1 VAPAPTCPVCGSD
14 AGFSPLPA
22 CFVDDPAA
30 AGFAHPVD
38 GWEFLNVEAYACV
51 RCGASDRDRLI
62 WLYLQRHLPAGPGP
76 RMLEVAPSRVLSPRL
91 RAQLGAGYRSGDLG
105 MPGVDDRVDICAMD
119 YADASFDWLL
129 CSHVLEHVTDD
140 VRAMREIRRVL
151 RPGGRAV
158 LLVPISLLADA
169 VDEDPGLTDPRA
181 RLARFGQDDHVR
193 LYTREGFVQRLRAAG
208 LTVEVVS
215 ATAVGDDVVARHAIP
230 VTAALYVVRP

>member
-1 VAPAPTCPVCGSD
+1 MCASD

-30 AGFAHPVD
+30 AGFDHPID
-38 GWEFLNVEAYACV
+38 GWEFLNVDAYACV

-62 WLYLQRHLPAGPGP
+62 WLYLQAHLGAGDGA
-76 RMLEVAPSRVLSPRL
+76 RMLEIAPSRVLSPRL
-91 RAQLGAGYRSGDLG
+91 RAQLGGGYRSGDLF
-105 MPGVDDRVDICAMD
+105 MPGVDDRVDLEAMD
-119 YADASFDWLL
+119 YADGSFDWLL

-158 LLVPISLLADA
+158 LLVPISLVADA
-169 VDEDPGLTDPRA
+169 IDEDPGLTDPQA

-193 LYTREGFVQRLRAAG
+193 LYTREGFVQRLRTAG
-208 LTVEVVS
+208 LTVEVVPV
-215 ATAVGDDVVARHAIP
+215 AALGDDVAAGHAIP
-230 VTAALYVVRP
+230 VSAALYVVRP